1 MAVVSSYTQK
11 ALLDWLLRE
20 GPMTCT
26 VAAYGSTQLY
36 GGGAGGGGRLLGP
49 GELRDLVLPVVPP
62 TPDPPAATEPEKPP
76 GFRFPE
82 LDLD

>member
-20 GPMTCT
+20 GSIMTVT
-26 VAAYGSTQLY
+26 AAFSGY